1 MLALLHVV
9 VQSYSLGSTLPA
21 RTRATR
27 CSSARCLSEGQD
39 YMLQELNPAK
49 AGILCGPPSPPGHSP
64 PWPPLPPLS
73 PRPSPRSPRGVKWSR
88 AAAERR
94 METKDVPQHERLG
107 MIQVTSISEKRMEA
121 LSFLAT
127 PEEASLLADSSVGA
141 ASSKRKWGFGRVA
154 GRPRTDNESS
164 SLEKVGDEKVGAATF
179 Q

>member
-49 AGILCGPPSPPGHSP
+49 AGILCGPPSPPGHAP

-73 PRPSPRSPRGVKWSR
+73 PRPSPYRLRSCRCPNHSTSHAARPPLTTHHSRLTKLAARMHRILTWAR
-88 AAAERR
+88 AAQGLRADGFKPNTEAIGDR
-94 METKDVPQHERLG
+94 MVQLKAID
-107 MIQVTSISEKRMEA
+107 KA
-121 LSFLAT
+121 L
-127 PEEASLLADSSVGA
+127 
-141 ASSKRKWGFGRVA
+141 
-154 GRPRTDNESS
+154 
-164 SLEKVGDEKVGAATF
+164 
-179 Q
+179 